1 MALQVNEVLTKHGL
15 NVQVIAYVKDK
26 GGDLST
32 MTQALISIVSCER
45 LSKWHN
51 HLWGQVGGMMCLS
64 VVNMPLMII
73 KFVMI

>member
-1 MALQVNEVLTKHGL
+1 MVLQVNVMLAKHGF

-26 GGDLST
+26 GGNLST

-51 HLWGQVGGMMCLS
+51 HL
-64 VVNMPLMII
+64 
-73 KFVMI
+73 

>member
-32 MTQALISIVSCER
+32 MTQALISIVFCER

-51 HLWGQVGGMMCLS
+51 HLWGHVGGMMCLN

-73 KFVMI
+73 KFVMV

>member
-51 HLWGQVGGMMCLS
+51 HL
-64 VVNMPLMII
+64 
-73 KFVMI
+73 